1 MWKSDLPYEITA
13 GTTIKWVDEATTKG
27 LNQVISSPDWT
38 LKYYLRTNT
47 ASEGHTA
54 TGTQYQSSTGW
65 EFTISATDSGNF
77 EVGDWYWSAIASK
90 SGEVF
95 ILGEG
100 QLIVRQSL
108 VYTGTPSAVDN
119 RLQAEKDLD
128 AVTAAIRAMIEDKAQ
143 EYNIGNRTFKR
154 IQLPELRA
162 REAELKSKVM
172 SLKRYSLKSQG
183 LGDPK
188 NLYVH
193 F

>member
-1 MWKSDLPYEITA
+1 MD
-13 GTTIKWVDEATTKG
+13 IKILFK
-27 LNQVISSPDWT
+27 N
-38 LKYYLRTNT
+38 K
-47 ASEGHTA
+47 
-54 TGTQYQSSTGW
+54 
-65 EFTISATDSGNF
+65 FTISATDSCNF

-188 NLYVH
+188 NLYVR